1 MHLPKNA
8 LDWFEIPV
16 VDFDRARKFYSAIFA
31 YEMPEF
37 PMPPNRMGILPMDPS
52 CKTGVGG
59 AITLDATR
67 KPSDQGTMVY
77 LGGGDDLSV
86 VLNRVEAAGGKVIQ
100 PKTLITAEIGCSGLF
115 KDTEG
120 NLVGL
125 HSKT

>member
-16 VDFDRARKFYSAIFA
+16 VDFERAKKFYSAIFA

-37 PMPPNRMGILPMDPS
+37 PMPPNRMGILPYDHNQ
-52 CKTGVGG
+52 KGVGG
-59 AITLDATR
+59 AISLEAGR

-77 LGGGDDLSV
+77 LGAGDDLSV
-86 VLNRVEAAGGKVIQ
+86 VLSRVEAAGGKIVQ
-100 PKTLITAEIGCSGLF
+100 PKTLITAEIGYSAVF

-120 NLVGL
+120 NHVGL
-125 HSKT
+125 HSKA